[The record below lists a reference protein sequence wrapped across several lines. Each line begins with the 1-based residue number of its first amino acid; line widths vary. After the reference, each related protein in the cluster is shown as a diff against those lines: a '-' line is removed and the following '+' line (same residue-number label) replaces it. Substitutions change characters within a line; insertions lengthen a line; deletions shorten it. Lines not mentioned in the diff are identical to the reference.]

1 MKIYFEYVTNLVL
14 LFSFD
19 KVFIINSFFIIFT
32 IRVDQLIEIF
42 DVKPNIIFFT

>member
-19 KVFIINSFFIIFT
+19 NVFIINSFFIIFT

-42 DVKPNIIFFT
+42 DVNPNIIFFT